1 MNPRE
6 YQVMFDAEDRHWW
19 YRTLH
24 ALILHF
30 VHAEF
35 ARKGPLEMLDV
46 GCGTGGLM
54 GRLAAFGR
62 VAGCDISPDAVD
74 FCRRRGL
81 KDVVAAD
88 LLTAGFAAA
97 SYDVVTAIDVL
108 CHGWMKN
115 EREALAQLYAALRPG
130 GMLITND
137 PAFECLRGTHDA
149 AVFTKKRFR
158 RKEFAAAL
166 GDAGFI
172 VKRMTYRLFPL
183 FLPVLAVRV
192 AGRSKLR
199 SGTPTGEIASDIAMP
214 APFVNAIL
222 YGIGRLE
229 NASLHRVS
237 APIGTSLFTVARK
250 PG

>member
-6 YQVMFDAEDRHWW
+6 YQVMFDAEERHWW

-24 ALILHF
+24 ELILHF
-30 VHAEF
+30 VGAEF
-35 ARKGPLEMLDV
+35 ARKGPIDMLDV

-54 GRLAAFGR
+54 SRLAAFGR
-62 VAGCDISPDAVD
+62 VAGCDISPDAIE

-88 LLTAGFAAA
+88 LLTAGFPDA

-108 CHGWMKN
+108 CHGWMRN
-115 EREALAQLYAALRPG
+115 EREALAKLHAALRPG
-130 GMLITND
+130 GLLITND

-166 GDAGFI
+166 AEAGFI
-172 VKRMTYRLFPL
+172 VERMTYRLFPL

-192 AGRSKLR
+192 AGRARLR
-199 SGTPTGEIASDIAMP
+199 AGTPASEIASDIAMP
-214 APFVNAIL
+214 APSINAIL

-229 NASLHRVS
+229 NAALRHLS